1 MNHYNQI
8 IDKLERFIRKYY
20 TNELLKGII
29 LFFAIGLLYFLL
41 TVFLEWALWLSP
53 LSRTILFWTF
63 IAVEIAL
70 FGRFIIYPLSKLFK
84 LSKGISYEQA
94 SAIIGQHFTEVNDKL
109 LNVLQ
114 LKQNTESSELLL
126 ASIDQKAE
134 ELQPIQFN
142 FAVNFKD
149 NTKYLKYLAIPVL
162 ILLAIWIS
170 GKSNLFTESYDRVV
184 NYQQAYE
191 PPAPFQFFVVNDN
204 LDAKENQDF
213 TIEVRTTG
221 NIIPQ
226 EATINYNGETYFM
239 KSVSTGVFQYTF
251 NQLKEPLSFYLS
263 ANEVKSIPYTISLT
277 KVPTLLSFNMALN
290 YPAYTG
296 RRDEVLQGTGS
307 ATIPEGTTITWDL
320 ATQSTSQVSMILRD
334 TTQEFTV
341 NDNTFS
347 LQKRIFNNFNYEIST
362 SNEQLKNYENLAYGL
377 RVIKDQ
383 YPELVLKSETDSLN
397 KQAMYFFGSASDDYG
412 LSKLELVYYPSED
425 EASSKKL
432 PIAINSTTYDDF
444 VYAFPDT
451 LSLPKGVPYNF
462 YFQVFDNDRVN
473 GSKRVK
479 SEVFSFRKLTDNEV
493 EEQQFEEQKETI
505 SGMNKSLEKMKERE
519 KELEELN
526 QLQKEK
532 EALNFNDKKKLEE
545 FLKRQKQQEQIM
557 QQFSKKMK
565 ENLQQF
571 QQDNPENDP
580 VKQKLEE
587 RFQRNEEQLKKNEE
601 LLEELQKVQDKINK
615 EELSEKLEKLAKQNQ
630 NEEKNLEQLLELTKR
645 YYVEKKALKVAED
658 LEKLA
663 QKQEELSKKDGDE
676 NTKEAQEEL
685 NKEFQKLQED
695 LKDLEDENKDLKE
708 PMDISRD
715 EEKEES
721 IKKDQ
726 EDASEKLDSE
736 SKENQEEELSE
747 QNNSD
752 KHDAQKKQKSAAD
765 KMKEMG
771 QKMASQMQESGESGE
786 SEDAEMLRQILDNLV
801 TFSFEQEGLMDD
813 FKVMERNNPAFAKK
827 LKRQSVLRENFTHI
841 DDSLYALSLRNAELG
856 EIVNEKLTDIE
867 FNIDKSLERLS
878 DNYLPQGIS
887 NQQYTVTAANELAF
901 LLANSLDNMN
911 ASMGSSGKGK
921 SGKGKG
927 KGKGEGQGKGF
938 QLPDIIKKQEELG
951 EQLKNG
957 MKPGQKLGEGS
968 QGKNGKSGEGGEGG
982 SSGENGK
989 PGTDGKNGNKEGEGK
1004 DGNQL
1009 DEQMSGELFEIYQ
1022 KQQQLR
1028 NQLEDKIREEG
1039 LGADAERLAK
1049 QMEQVEQSLL
1059 DKGFDNKVL
1068 QQMTNLKHQLLKL
1081 DSATLEQGQDDKR
1094 ESKSNLKSFS
1104 NPTNSHILK
1113 AKEYFNTTEIL
1124 NRQTL
1129 PLRQDYK
1136 QKVQDYFKEND

>member
-53 LSRTILFWTF
+53 LARTILFWTF

-162 ILLAIWIS
+162 ILLAIWVS

-239 KSVSTGVFQYTF
+239 KSVSAGVFQYTF

-290 YPAYTG
+290 YPTYTG

-362 SNEQLKNYENLAYGL
+362 SNEQLKNYENLAYDL

-412 LSKLELVYYPSED
+412 LSKLELVYYP
-425 EASSKKL
+425 
-432 PIAINSTTYDDF
+432 
-444 VYAFPDT
+444 
-451 LSLPKGVPYNF
+451 
-462 YFQVFDNDRVN
+462 
-473 GSKRVK
+473 
-479 SEVFSFRKLTDNEV
+479 
-493 EEQQFEEQKETI
+493 
-505 SGMNKSLEKMKERE
+505 
-519 KELEELN
+519 
-526 QLQKEK
+526 
-532 EALNFNDKKKLEE
+532 
-545 FLKRQKQQEQIM
+545 
-557 QQFSKKMK
+557 
-565 ENLQQF
+565 
-571 QQDNPENDP
+571 
-580 VKQKLEE
+580 
-587 RFQRNEEQLKKNEE
+587 
-601 LLEELQKVQDKINK
+601 
-615 EELSEKLEKLAKQNQ
+615 
-630 NEEKNLEQLLELTKR
+630 
-645 YYVEKKALKVAED
+645 
-658 LEKLA
+658 
-663 QKQEELSKKDGDE
+663 
-676 NTKEAQEEL
+676 
-685 NKEFQKLQED
+685 
-695 LKDLEDENKDLKE
+695 
-708 PMDISRD
+708 
-715 EEKEES
+715 
-721 IKKDQ
+721 
-726 EDASEKLDSE
+726 
-736 SKENQEEELSE
+736 
-747 QNNSD
+747 
-752 KHDAQKKQKSAAD
+752 
-765 KMKEMG
+765 
-771 QKMASQMQESGESGE
+771 
-786 SEDAEMLRQILDNLV
+786 
-801 TFSFEQEGLMDD
+801 
-813 FKVMERNNPAFAKK
+813 
-827 LKRQSVLRENFTHI
+827 
-841 DDSLYALSLRNAELG
+841 
-856 EIVNEKLTDIE
+856 
-867 FNIDKSLERLS
+867 
-878 DNYLPQGIS
+878 
-887 NQQYTVTAANELAF
+887 
-901 LLANSLDNMN
+901 
-911 ASMGSSGKGK
+911 
-921 SGKGKG
+921 
-927 KGKGEGQGKGF
+927 
-938 QLPDIIKKQEELG
+938 
-951 EQLKNG
+951 
-957 MKPGQKLGEGS
+957 
-968 QGKNGKSGEGGEGG
+968 
-982 SSGENGK
+982 
-989 PGTDGKNGNKEGEGK
+989 
-1004 DGNQL
+1004 
-1009 DEQMSGELFEIYQ
+1009 
-1022 KQQQLR
+1022 
-1028 NQLEDKIREEG
+1028 
-1039 LGADAERLAK
+1039 
-1049 QMEQVEQSLL
+1049 
-1059 DKGFDNKVL
+1059 
-1068 QQMTNLKHQLLKL
+1068 
-1081 DSATLEQGQDDKR
+1081 
-1094 ESKSNLKSFS
+1094 
-1104 NPTNSHILK
+1104 
-1113 AKEYFNTTEIL
+1113 
-1124 NRQTL
+1124 
-1129 PLRQDYK
+1129 
-1136 QKVQDYFKEND
+1136 